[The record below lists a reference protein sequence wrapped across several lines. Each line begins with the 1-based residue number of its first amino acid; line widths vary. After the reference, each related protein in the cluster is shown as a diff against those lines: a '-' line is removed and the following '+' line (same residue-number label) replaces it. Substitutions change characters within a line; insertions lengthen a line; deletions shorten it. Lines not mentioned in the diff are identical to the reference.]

1 MDERIGLLTAPT
13 SILRASSIAR
23 ENLAQAGW
31 TTRSSGDRL
40 GLQLEPVLLS
50 HRDQLALRILSS
62 NKENVSKERG
72 KSHPR
77 ERVLEQ
83 GSVKR
88 QNVSILNSSTGVAP
102 SSRTLPWDHTDVY
115 SDKWGEWA
123 YQFSKV

>member
-1 MDERIGLLTAPT
+1 MSGAELWT
-13 SILRASSIAR
+13 SILSDGG
-23 ENLAQAGW
+23 EMVYPG
-31 TTRSSGDRL
+31 L
-40 GLQLEPVLLS
+40 GFHISEKGT
-50 HRDQLALRILSS
+50 I
-62 NKENVSKERG
+62 SKERG